1 MGVSALSSSSAT
13 SLLFLVTAWTVIM
26 VVIPQTS
33 YLIAVRAVDAEDPD
47 SPHVPFLAE
56 YMSHKPVSA
65 DRFPRYRS
73 PRIRFADGFEAG
85 IVPLTI
91 LILKTALAFCFA
103 LWAINRSD
111 VELTGS

>member
-1 MGVSALSSSSAT
+1 MRRDLNERI
-13 SLLFLVTAWTVIM
+13 FR
-26 VVIPQTS
+26 QF
-33 YLIAVRAVDAEDPD
+33 E
-47 SPHVPFLAE
+47 AE

-91 LILKTALAFCFA
+91 LILERALAFCFA
-103 LWAINRSD
+103 LWAINRSE
-111 VELTGS
+111 VELPGS